1 MSYDEYMKDSVV
13 RARVDSDLKTET
25 EIIFSKLGITTT
37 EAIRMFLAQV
47 KLKKG
52 LPFSIDVPEEFED
65 DLLIT
70 SRSRQAA
77 IDTCYD
83 D

>member
-1 MSYDEYMKDSVV
+1 MKDSVV

-25 EIIFSKLGITTT
+25 EIIFTKLGITTT

-47 KLKKG
+47 KLKNG
-52 LPFSIDVPEEFED
+52 LPFSVDVPEEFEE
-65 DLLIT
+65 DLLI
-70 SRSRQAA
+70 SSKSRQAA
-77 IDTCYD
+77 IDSCYD

>member
-1 MSYDEYMKDSVV
+1 MKDSVV
-13 RARVDSDLKTET
+13 RARVDSVLKNET

-37 EAIRMFLAQV
+37 EAIRMFLSQV
-47 KLKKG
+47 RLKRG
-52 LPFSIDVPEEFED
+52 LPFSVDVPEDSNE
-65 DLLIT
+65 DLLIP

>member
-1 MSYDEYMKDSVV
+1 MKDSVV

-25 EIIFSKLGITTT
+25 EIIFTKLGITTT

-52 LPFSIDVPEEFED
+52 LPFSVDVPEEFEE
-65 DLLIT
+65 DLLI
-70 SRSRQAA
+70 SSKSRQAA

>member
-1 MSYDEYMKDSVV
+1 MKDSVV

-25 EIIFSKLGITTT
+25 EIIFTKLGITTT

-47 KLKKG
+47 KLKNG
-52 LPFSIDVPEEFED
+52 LPFSVDVPEEFEE
-65 DLLIT
+65 DLLI
-70 SRSRQAA
+70 SSKSRQAA